1 MNMDQSRYKQKIHEI
16 RNKKLKWNKKKKIN
30 LNKDTLKNK
39 LIKDPNKMVWVH
51 FKNEWRHKPKYS
63 FQYESKTKTSKK
75 GTEIGTGADNE
86 GYNTEGRTCK
96 ECAG

>member
-1 MNMDQSRYKQKIHEI
+1 MNMDQSWYKQKIHEI
-16 RNKKLKWNKKKKIN
+16 KNKKLKMKQKKIN

-39 LIKDPNKMVWVH
+39 LIKTPNKMVWSH
-51 FKNEWRHKPKYS
+51 FKNEWRQKPKYS

-75 GTEIGTGADNE
+75 RTEIGTRAGNE